1 MQSNQWSLFQHYKS
15 NSIKLQIQHLINRF
29 QKQRTYLTIVLP
41 QYGSTHIIH
50 IHTVS
55 VLTVYICTVVGSE
68 HPSGAAGTYVNLLQV
83 RYVLNVAPHDQF
95 ALVLLLV

>member
-1 MQSNQWSLFQHYKS
+1 MVTVSAYKS
-15 NSIKLQIQHLINRF
+15 NSIKLQIQRLINRF

-41 QYGSTHIIH
+41 QHGSTHIIH

-68 HPSGAAGTYVNLLQV
+68 HPVLQV
-83 RYVLNVAPHDQF
+83 LTLTYCKLGMY
-95 ALVLLLV
+95 

>member
-1 MQSNQWSLFQHYKS
+1 MVTVSAYKS
-15 NSIKLQIQHLINRF
+15 NSIKLQIQRLINRF

-41 QYGSTHIIH
+41 QHGSTHIIH

-55 VLTVYICTVVGSE
+55 VLTVCICTVVGSVT
-68 HPSGAAGTYVNLLQV
+68 SGAAGTYVYLLQV
-83 RYVLNVAPHDQF
+83 RYVLNVAPQF